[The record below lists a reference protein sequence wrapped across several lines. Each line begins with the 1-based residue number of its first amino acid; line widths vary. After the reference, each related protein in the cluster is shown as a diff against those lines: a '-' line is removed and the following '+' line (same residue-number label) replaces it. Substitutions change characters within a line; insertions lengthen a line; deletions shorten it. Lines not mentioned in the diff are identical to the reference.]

1 MLTMR
6 IDLDE
11 PWWLRPRPRLRFGQM
26 FLAQQLCPPIPLQMR
41 YRARKQGEHPDRL
54 GGEVTRFVA
63 VIDRDL
69 CLHVLVGWC

>member
-1 MLTMR
+1 MRTMR
-6 IDLDE
+6 LDLDE
-11 PWWLRPRPRLRFGQM
+11 PRWLRPRW
-26 FLAQQLCPPIPLQMR
+26 
-41 YRARKQGEHPDRL
+41 QGEHPDRL